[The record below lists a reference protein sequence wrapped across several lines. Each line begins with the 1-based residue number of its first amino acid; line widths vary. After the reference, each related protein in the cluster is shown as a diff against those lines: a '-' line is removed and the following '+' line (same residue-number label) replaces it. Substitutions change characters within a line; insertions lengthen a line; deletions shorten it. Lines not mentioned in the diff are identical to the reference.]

1 MSDWIKRKKTNVV
14 NVGSV
19 KVGGGNPISIQSM
32 TNTETCDVNATINQ
46 INNLKSAGAD
56 IVRVSVPSFDAA
68 SAFKKIKQKVDIPL
82 VADIHFDYKIALEV
96 ADSADCLRINPG
108 NIGKEAKIKEVINAA
123 KYNNVPIRVG
133 VNAGSLE
140 KDLQV
145 KYGEPNADA
154 LVESALRHVDILERH
169 NFDNF
174 KMSLK
179 ASNIE
184 MTVEAYRKISKLINQ
199 PLHLGI
205 TEAGSFR
212 SGTVKSS
219 IGVGML
225 LSEGIGDTIRISL
238 ASDPVDEVK
247 IGWDIL
253 KSLNIRS
260 RGVKIVACPSCSRQ
274 NFNVIEVVNEL
285 ESRFE
290 KITENSNIKHKIING
305 ESLIGGGTLPNITL
319 SSPVMVLD
327 VDKSEN
333 VLIKLISNEYPII
346 PRVVDGKIN
355 IDLRSVFENQDDE
368 IAKFLNS
375 LYRACYTHKI
385 RQSLN
390 LLYKSINLLKRFLTF
405 VV

>member
-14 NVGSV
+14 NVGPV

-290 KITENSNIKHKIING
+290 DISEDIEVAVIGCYVNGPG
-305 ESLIGGGTLPNITL
+305 ESKAADVGLTGASPKNLMDIDGEPNN
-319 SSPVMVLD
+319 
-327 VDKSEN
+327 K
-333 VLIKLISNEYPII
+333 ISNENL
-346 PRVVDGKIN
+346 VDE
-355 IDLRSVFENQDDE
+355 LENKVRE
-368 IAKFLNS
+368 KIAKS
-375 LYRACYTHKI
+375 KVEIIAR
-385 RQSLN
+385 S
-390 LLYKSINLLKRFLTF
+390 
-405 VV
+405 

>member
-56 IVRVSVPSFDAA
+56 IVRVSIPSFDAA

-290 KITENSNIKHKIING
+290 DISEDIEVAVIGCYVNGPG
-305 ESLIGGGTLPNITL
+305 ESKAADVGLTGASPKNLMYIDGEPNN
-319 SSPVMVLD
+319 
-327 VDKSEN
+327 K
-333 VLIKLISNEYPII
+333 ISNENL
-346 PRVVDGKIN
+346 VDE
-355 IDLRSVFENQDDE
+355 LENKVRE
-368 IAKFLNS
+368 KIAKS
-375 LYRACYTHKI
+375 KVEIIAR
-385 RQSLN
+385 S
-390 LLYKSINLLKRFLTF
+390 
-405 VV
+405 

>member
-14 NVGSV
+14 NVGHV

-238 ASDPVDEVK
+238 ASDPVDEIK

-290 KITENSNIKHKIING
+290 DISEDIEVAVIGCYVNGPG
-305 ESLIGGGTLPNITL
+305 ESKAADVGLTGASPKNLMYIDGEPNN
-319 SSPVMVLD
+319 
-327 VDKSEN
+327 K
-333 VLIKLISNEYPII
+333 ISNENL
-346 PRVVDGKIN
+346 VDE
-355 IDLRSVFENQDDE
+355 LENKVRE
-368 IAKFLNS
+368 KIAKS
-375 LYRACYTHKI
+375 KAEIIAR
-385 RQSLN
+385 S
-390 LLYKSINLLKRFLTF
+390 
-405 VV
+405 